1 MDNAGYIQPFGLSAK
16 TADAPGFPMAM
27 TLPTSSNPTSN
38 RDLRLRRH
46 ADYQRAYAASRKQ
59 HSREMSYFCTRR
71 DSLPPRRL
79 HPDEDLLLALTRGPR
94 IGLTVGKVMGKAH
107 DRNRIKRRLRE
118 AVRLHA
124 PLLAGLPVDVILH
137 PRRTVLLLEWDRL
150 QREIANVFRA
160 VRKQCTPASAAS
172 ATIPAPAPTPQ
183 S

>member
-1 MDNAGYIQPFGLSAK
+1 M

-27 TLPTSSNPTSN
+27 TLPPSSNSTSNRELRN

-79 HPDEDLLLALTRGPR
+79 HPDEDLLLALATGPR

-124 PLLAGLPVDVILH
+124 PLLAGMPVDVILH

-160 VRKQCTPASAAS
+160 VRKQCTTPSAS
-172 ATIPAPAPTPQ
+172 TQAPAPTQQ